1 MKQTTKAMFNRFKK
15 EFNRL
20 IPILGINGYKFY
32 FEHRDLPGSFAE
44 VHINQAGHAVTVVYG
59 LNIEEGDYPGVT
71 PEENAKHEAIHV
83 LISRLGYLGEGRYIG
98 SSEIDDEQERL
109 VRILEK
115 II

>member
-32 FEHRDLPGSFAE
+32 FFHQTLEHSYAE
-44 VHINQAGHAVTVVYG
+44 VQINLKGYFVNVYYSV
-59 LNIEEGDYPGVT
+59 EVEDDDPDVT

-83 LISRLGYLGEGRYIG
+83 LLSRLGYLGEERYIG

-109 VRILEK
+109 VRVLEK